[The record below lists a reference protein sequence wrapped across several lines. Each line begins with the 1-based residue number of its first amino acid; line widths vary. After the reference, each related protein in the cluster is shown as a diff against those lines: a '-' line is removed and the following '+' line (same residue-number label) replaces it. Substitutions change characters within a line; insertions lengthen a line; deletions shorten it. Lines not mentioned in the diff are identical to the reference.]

1 MLEPLRTGSFRWLFG
16 SNMAFFFAMGS
27 QQVVRAWLA
36 YDLTKSE
43 LALGLTMFAAAVP
56 MFIMSPFGGVAA
68 DRVERRS
75 LIMIGQ
81 AIGLV
86 AQTAIFILII
96 TDQIQ
101 FWHLLVSAS
110 VMGCVFPL
118 IMPAR
123 QAIVVNI
130 VGREGLA
137 GAMGLGM
144 AGMNA
149 TRIIGPAVGGFLITY
164 LGVGGAY
171 GFGVAL
177 FGVGLLLMLGVE
189 RSPAPQAALD
199 KTVFGGIWEGF
210 QYVASN
216 RLILTMLGFGLLPM
230 FLAMPFQNLLVVF
243 TEEVWNVG
251 PSGFG
256 ALSAAG
262 GIGGIVGA
270 FWVAGRRS
278 EKRLRLMLISML
290 VFGVLL
296 FGFSQASYFWL
307 AVVLIFAADIF
318 ASVFSTLNNT
328 AIQLLI
334 PDEVRGRISAFLMM
348 SFSLPLLGTVPVA
361 ALAEAY
367 GAPLAVGSAS
377 LLAVA
382 VTFIFYL
389 SSKALRSLDDDLETA
404 RQDAERS
411 DQS

>member
-1 MLEPLRTGSFRWLFG
+1 MFEPLRTGSFRWLFG
-16 SNMAFFFAMGS
+16 SNIAFFFAMGS

-43 LALGLTMFAAAVP
+43 LALGMTMFAAAVP
-56 MFIMSPFGGVAA
+56 MFIISPFGGVAA
-68 DRVERRS
+68 DRLERRS
-75 LIMIGQ
+75 LIMAGQ
-81 AIGLV
+81 ALGLL
-86 AQTAIFILII
+86 AQAAILILI
-96 TDQIQ
+96 LTDQIE

-137 GAMGLGM
+137 SAMGLGM

-149 TRIIGPAVGGFLITY
+149 TRIVGPAVGGFLITY

-177 FGVGLLLMLGVE
+177 FGLGLLFMLGVE

-199 KTVFGGIWEGF
+199 KTVFGGIWEGV
-210 QYVASN
+210 QYVGSH

-243 TEEVWNVG
+243 TEEVWEVG

-256 ALSAAG
+256 VLSAAG
-262 GIGGIVGA
+262 GVGGIVGA

-278 EKRLRLMLISML
+278 EKRLRLMIISMF

-307 AVVLIFAADIF
+307 AVVLIFTADIF

-377 LLAVA
+377 LLAVV
-382 VTFIFYL
+382 VTFLFYV
-389 SSKALRSLDDDLETA
+389 SSKALRSLDEDLEKA
-404 RQDAERS
+404 RQESAG
-411 DQS
+411 

>member
-1 MLEPLRTGSFRWLFG
+1 
-16 SNMAFFFAMGS
+16 
-27 QQVVRAWLA
+27 
-36 YDLTKSE
+36 
-43 LALGLTMFAAAVP
+43 
-56 MFIMSPFGGVAA
+56 
-68 DRVERRS
+68 
-75 LIMIGQ
+75 
-81 AIGLV
+81 
-86 AQTAIFILII
+86 
-96 TDQIQ
+96 
-101 FWHLLVSAS
+101 
-110 VMGCVFPL
+110 
-118 IMPAR
+118 
-123 QAIVVNI
+123 
-130 VGREGLA
+130 
-137 GAMGLGM
+137 
-144 AGMNA
+144 
-149 TRIIGPAVGGFLITY
+149 
-164 LGVGGAY
+164 
-171 GFGVAL
+171 
-177 FGVGLLLMLGVE
+177 
-189 RSPAPQAALD
+189 
-199 KTVFGGIWEGF
+199 
-210 QYVASN
+210 
-216 RLILTMLGFGLLPM
+216 M

-404 RQDAERS
+404 RQDAERA